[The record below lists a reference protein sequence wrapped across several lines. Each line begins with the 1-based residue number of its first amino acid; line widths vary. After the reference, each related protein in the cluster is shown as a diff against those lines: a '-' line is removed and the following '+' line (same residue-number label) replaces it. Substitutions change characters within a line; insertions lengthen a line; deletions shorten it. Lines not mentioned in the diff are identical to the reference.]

1 MLLHI
6 IDKLSMDGV
15 NPSSCAVLIGDWY
28 ASMDAYSLL
37 SILPHQFLAVRLL
50 SKYTDSAIAV
60 KIEMIEVMDM
70 VRSILG
76 SNFSI
81 LESG

>member
-6 IDKLSMDGV
+6 IDM
-15 NPSSCAVLIGDWY
+15 
-28 ASMDAYSLL
+28 L

-60 KIEMIEVMDM
+60 NIEMIDVMYM
-70 VRSILG
+70 VRSIL
-76 SNFSI
+76 
-81 LESG
+81 